1 MLDSAL
7 KILNKLND
15 CGYESYIVGGF
26 VRDYLLGLE
35 SNDIDINTSAK
46 PKEVLEIFEDA
57 ELSSRD
63 YGTVVVTRNG
73 YRFEITT
80 FRKDIS
86 YKDHRHPDEIV
97 YINDLNEDILRRDF
111 TINTICM
118 DKDKNIIDLLSAKKD
133 IKNKVI
139 KTVGDSNI
147 RFEEDALR
155 ILRAIRFSTSLDF
168 KLSDDVVDAI
178 KKNKHLLTKISY
190 KRKKDELDKIF
201 TSSNIESGMKMLLE
215 YGLDKD
221 LELSNLDKIVPSS
234 GLIGIWSVL
243 NVVDKYPFTNNE
255 KDLIK
260 KVNEL
265 LELNEYDNMTLYTYG
280 LYVCSV
286 ACDIKGLDKKKITE
300 AYNSLGIHSRSDLD
314 ITSEEI
320 MDILNMESGK
330 YLSDIYNDLV
340 KEVVNNNIENKN
352 DVLKYYIISNY
363 K

>member
-35 SNDIDINTSAK
+35 SNDIDINTSAR

-139 KTVGDSNI
+139 KTVGDPNI

-201 TSSNIESGMKMLLE
+201 TSSNIESGIKMLLE

-300 AYNSLGIHSRSDLD
+300 AYNSLEIHSRSDLD

-330 YLSDIYNDLV
+330 YLSDIYKDLV
-340 KEVVNNNIENKN
+340 KEVVYNNIENKN